1 MLLLAA
7 VPFAAA
13 AAFAAGDNSFDD
25 VRGDGEVRPPLLL
38 LLFGEYFGEFLGE
51 FDDRIVLSLLLFD
64 GTGEAD
70 LLLFGE
76 MERFDDIFVSLFF
89 FVAARSC
96 VNTCLLTL
104 FQCELCFPIDFWS
117 TMCIVLPP

>member
-13 AAFAAGDNSFDD
+13 AFAAGDNSFDV

-51 FDDRIVLSLLLFD
+51 FDDRIVLSLLFD

-89 FVAARSC
+89 FCRS
-96 VNTCLLTL
+96 
-104 FQCELCFPIDFWS
+104 
-117 TMCIVLPP
+117 

>member
-1 MLLLAA
+1 MLAV

-13 AAFAAGDNSFDD
+13 AAAATAFAAGDNSFDD

-38 LLFGEYFGEFLGE
+38 LLLLFGEYLGEFLGE

-64 GTGEAD
+64 GTGEGD

-76 MERFDDIFVSLFF
+76 MERFDDIFVVSLFLC
-89 FVAARSC
+89 RS
-96 VNTCLLTL
+96 
-104 FQCELCFPIDFWS
+104 
-117 TMCIVLPP
+117 

>member
-13 AAFAAGDNSFDD
+13 AAATAFAAGDNSFDD

-38 LLFGEYFGEFLGE
+38 LLLFGEYFGEFFGE

-76 MERFDDIFVSLFF
+76 MERFDDIFLSFFF

-96 VNTCLLTL
+96 L
-104 FQCELCFPIDFWS
+104 
-117 TMCIVLPP
+117 

>member
-1 MLLLAA
+1 MLLLAAA

-13 AAFAAGDNSFDD
+13 AATAFAAGDNSFDD

-38 LLFGEYFGEFLGE
+38 LLLFGEYFGEFLGE
-51 FDDRIVLSLLLFD
+51 LFDDRIVFSLLLFD

-76 MERFDDIFVSLFF
+76 MERFDDIFVVSLFLC
-89 FVAARSC
+89 RS
-96 VNTCLLTL
+96 
-104 FQCELCFPIDFWS
+104 
-117 TMCIVLPP
+117 

>member
-7 VPFAAA
+7 VPFAAAA

-25 VRGDGEVRPPLLL
+25 VRGDGEVRPPLLLLLLL

-76 MERFDDIFVSLFF
+76 MERFDDIFVVSLFLC
-89 FVAARSC
+89 RS
-96 VNTCLLTL
+96 
-104 FQCELCFPIDFWS
+104 
-117 TMCIVLPP
+117 